1 MEYDIFLGC
10 VIPAR
15 LPFLEA
21 SSRKVFETMEIKL
34 NDVDGFSCCP
44 DPTGIEQIDHKT
56 WLTLGARNLSLSKNG
71 NGGIISFCSGCV
83 ETLKGVNFSLNKDPS
98 LLEEVNNNLNK
109 IGKKYDGK
117 TGVKHFAQ
125 VLYENLEKVKEKV
138 VKPLSG
144 FKVAVHYGCHYLRPS
159 EFIQWDD
166 PFNPYTIDEIVSAIG
181 AESIDYENKIEC
193 CGNPVDKSDGDLS
206 LLMIEN
212 KLRSIQDS
220 GANCV
225 ALVCPACYQQFDF
238 NQRELNKKEGNN
250 FEIPIF
256 YLSELV
262 ALAFGHKEEDLGLN
276 FHRVR
281 PKGLL
286 ESLNFSN

>member
-21 SSRKVFETMEIKL
+21 SSRKVFETLDIKL

-44 DPTGIEQIDHKT
+44 DPTGIELIDHKT

-83 ETLKGVNFSLNKDPS
+83 ETLKGVNYSLNRDPS
-98 LLEEVNNNLNK
+98 LLEEVNNHLSK
-109 IGKKYDGK
+109 ISKNYDGK

-125 VLYENLEKVKEKV
+125 VLYENLDKVKEKV
-138 VKPLSG
+138 VKPLNG

-159 EFIQWDD
+159 EVILWDD
-166 PFNPYTIDEIVSAIG
+166 PFNPYTIDVIVTSIG

-212 KLRSIQDS
+212 KLQAIQNA

-238 NQRELNKKEGNN
+238 NQRELSKKEGVN
-250 FEIPIF
+250 FEIPVF

-262 ALAFGHKEEDLGLN
+262 ALAFGHKQEDLGFS

-286 ESLNFSN
+286 ESLNFLD